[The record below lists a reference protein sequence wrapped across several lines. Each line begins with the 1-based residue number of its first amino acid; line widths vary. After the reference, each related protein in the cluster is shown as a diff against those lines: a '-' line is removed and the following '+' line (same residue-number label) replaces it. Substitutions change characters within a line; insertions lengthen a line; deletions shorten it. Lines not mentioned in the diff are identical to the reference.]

1 MITKFSLKNF
11 KCFSGKQNFVFSR
24 LNLLTGYNG
33 RGKSSVFQALLMLS
47 QSIDRYNDIKK
58 LCINGNFVKLDLYE
72 DIVNS
77 VNFPIEFSLFTDS
90 GILNE
95 LTLGYKKDKENSRS
109 ASLCELI
116 MNGNDSS
123 ANTRAYINASVPNE
137 TGVKDFRYSND
148 DLSAI
153 KSILNNFYY
162 ISADR
167 LGPTKYEEK
176 SELEFLNPV
185 GKNGQFRLNVLYK
198 DKNLLESVSKDLQW
212 IMDFSDDVRITGEE
226 NNFPVLGLTF
236 VNTTRSV
243 KSINTGFGYSYILSI
258 LLLLRY
264 VNKGVIFI
272 ENPEAHLHPLAQSRL
287 MQLVCKTAIEHDN
300 LQIFIETH
308 SEHIINAVRL
318 CSVSGEINFKNTD
331 ASIYFFDKDFSVKSL
346 EINKKGQILHW
357 PAGFFDQQSID
368 LAKIIKLGIGQ

>member
-1 MITKFSLKNF
+1 MITEFSLKNF
-11 KCFSGKQNFVFSR
+11 KCFSGKQVFTFSKM
-24 LNLLTGYNG
+24 NLLTGYNG

-47 QSIDRYNDIKK
+47 QSIGRYNDIKK
-58 LCINGNFVKLDLYE
+58 LCINGDFVKLDLYE

-77 VNFPIEFSLFTDS
+77 SNLPVEFSLHTDS
-90 GILNE
+90 EVLNE
-95 LTLGYKKDKENSRS
+95 LTLGYKKDKENNRS
-109 ASLCELI
+109 ATLCELI
-116 MNGNDSS
+116 MNGNNSS
-123 ANTRAYINASVPNE
+123 ADTRAYINASVPDE
-137 TGVKDFRYSND
+137 TVVKDFRYSND
-148 DLSAI
+148 DLTAI
-153 KSILNNFYY
+153 KSILSNFYY

-176 SELEFLNPV
+176 SELEFLNPI
-185 GKNGQFRLNVLYK
+185 GENGQFRLNVLYK
-198 DKNLLESVSKDLQW
+198 NKDLLETVAKDLQW
-212 IMDFSDDVRITGEE
+212 IMDFSDDVKITGLE

-236 VNTTRSV
+236 VNATRSV

-258 LLLLRY
+258 LLLLHY
-264 VNKGVIFI
+264 VDKGIIFI

-287 MQLVCKTAIEHDN
+287 MQLVCKTAMEQKN

-318 CSVSGEINFKNTD
+318 CSVLDECPITNTD

-346 EINKKGQILHW
+346 EINKKGQIPHW

-368 LAKIIKLGIGQ
+368 LAKIIKLGIGR